1 MTAVSSEVH
10 HLQTKISE
18 ISSKLENETMEKE
31 KLQNN
36 FEKLVSKC
44 TLHFR
49 SPESLTYCNWLVSVV
64 MCRVSC
70 LLTILH
76 FLLDGYD
83 ANESLYQIC
92 EIQGLWVSGSGPW
105 EGPIWTHSE
114 FNM

>member
-49 SPESLTYCNWLVSVV
+49 SPESLTY
-64 MCRVSC
+64 
-70 LLTILH
+70 
-76 FLLDGYD
+76 
-83 ANESLYQIC
+83 
-92 EIQGLWVSGSGPW
+92 
-105 EGPIWTHSE
+105 
-114 FNM
+114 